1 MKNSRLTQVITMIAL
16 SISLSFMYACDSK
29 NDDEIN
35 TEIADI
41 SLTQTDKDA
50 LLFMIEE
57 EKLARDTYRYL
68 DNLWSITQF
77 ANIKGS
83 EQTHMNS
90 IETLLK
96 QYNIPYEI
104 LPEGKFA
111 NEDLQNFY
119 NEFKSSGSISVANA
133 LQIGATIEDLDIVDL
148 QRNIEATNNT
158 AIIAVFENLQCGS
171 RNHLRSFL
179 NGIEFNGDTY
189 TPQFL
194 SLEAYNSIINSAK
207 ETCGRI

>member
-1 MKNSRLTQVITMIAL
+1 MIAL

-41 SLTQTDKDA
+41 SLKQTDKDA
-50 LLFMIEE
+50 LLFMMEE

-83 EQTHMNS
+83 EQTHMNA

-96 QYNIPYEI
+96 QYNVTYEI

-111 NEDLQNFY
+111 NEELQNFY
-119 NEFKSSGSISVANA
+119 NNFISSGAISIANA

-148 QRNIEATNNT
+148 QRNIEATNNK
-158 AIIAVFENLQCGS
+158 AIISVFEKLQCGS

-179 NGIEFNGDTY
+179 NGIESNGDTY

-194 SLEAYNSIINSAK
+194 SLETYNSIINSPNEK
-207 ETCGRI
+207 CGKN